1 MSYRLTVYCSACNS
15 PRGSRQTAIGATATA
30 GLTVAVPESMF
41 RRHKGERIHLTIYDD
56 DGTVMSEHLPYIQD
70 IHGNSSNV
78 IDLYI
83 GERDRCD
90 CNHHPWSCKP
100 CDFEFI

>member
-1 MSYRLTVYCSACNS
+1 MSYKLTVYCTACNS
-15 PRGSRQTAIGATATA
+15 PKGSRQTASGATATA
-30 GLTVAVPESMF
+30 GLTVAVHRDF
-41 RRHKGERIHLTIYDD
+41 YKKNKGRRIHLTIYDNN
-56 DGTVMSEHLPYIQD
+56 GNIMSEHLPYIQD

-90 CNHHPWSCKP
+90 CNNHPWSGKRCN
-100 CDFEFI
+100 FEFI